1 MPRRNVPRAL
11 YAQTIDMRIYLI
23 RHAQSTWQLAPGI
36 NLDTSLTPAGREQA
50 RLLGHWLATGALP
63 EIQVGA
69 LLTSPLLRATE
80 TTGYLTQALSL
91 TPVTLESLREAPF
104 HVADEL
110 PLLDERGA
118 VPTDYLPSAR
128 YVAFKAQART
138 ALEALRELA
147 ESGNGSPLA
156 VTHGGLIKT
165 LLRVAAGTD
174 AFCFR
179 LCNAGVNTIEWRRG
193 RWHLVHLNWC
203 EYLASE
209 LRTW

>member
-1 MPRRNVPRAL
+1 MTAV
-11 YAQTIDMRIYLI
+11 RIHLI
-23 RHAQSTWQLAPGI
+23 RHAQSAWQLAPGSD
-36 NLDTSLTPAGREQA
+36 LDTSLTPVGREQA
-50 RLLGHWLATGALP
+50 RLLASWLATDAYP
-63 EIQVGA
+63 EVQVSV
-69 LLTSPLLRATE
+69 LLTSPLLRAVE
-80 TTGYLTQALSL
+80 TTGHLAQALSL

-110 PLLDERGA
+110 PVLDEQGG
-118 VPTDYLPSAR
+118 VPPDYLPSAR
-128 YVAFKAQART
+128 YVAFREQARW
-138 ALEALRELA
+138 ALDALRELG

-179 LCNAGVNTIEWRRG
+179 LCNVGVNTIEWRRG

-203 EYLASE
+203 DHLAPA

>member
-1 MPRRNVPRAL
+1 MK
-11 YAQTIDMRIYLI
+11 IHLI
-23 RHAQSTWQLAPGI
+23 RHAQSIWQLAPGI

-50 RLLGHWLATGALP
+50 RLLGNWLATDAFP
-63 EIQVGA
+63 EIQVST

-91 TPVTLESLREAPF
+91 TPITLESLREAPF
-104 HVADEL
+104 HVAGEL
-110 PLLDERGA
+110 PVLDEHGA
-118 VPTDYLPSAR
+118 VPADYLPSAR
-128 YVAFKAQART
+128 YVAFKDQARA
-138 ALEALRELA
+138 ALEALREQG

-174 AFCFR
+174 TFCFK
-179 LCNAGVNTIEWRRG
+179 LCNVGVNTIEWRRG

-203 EYLASE
+203 EHLAPE
-209 LRTW
+209 MRTW

>member
-1 MPRRNVPRAL
+1 
-11 YAQTIDMRIYLI
+11 MRIHLI
-23 RHAQSTWQLAPGI
+23 RHAQSEWQLAPGI
-36 NLDTSLTPAGREQA
+36 NLDTNLTPLGREQA
-50 RLLGHWLATGALP
+50 RRLGSWLAPGASP
-63 EIQVGA
+63 EIQVSA

-80 TTGYLTQALSL
+80 TTGYLTQGLSL
-91 TPVTLESLREAPF
+91 VPITLESLREAPF
-104 HVADEL
+104 HVAGEL
-110 PLLDERGA
+110 PVLDEHGKVSA
-118 VPTDYLPSAR
+118 DYLPSAR
-128 YVAFKAQART
+128 YVAFKDQARS
-138 ALEALRELA
+138 ALEALRGQG

-193 RWHLVHLNWC
+193 RWHLVHLNLC
-203 EYLASE
+203 DHLAPE

>member
-1 MPRRNVPRAL
+1 MV
-11 YAQTIDMRIYLI
+11 
-23 RHAQSTWQLAPGI
+23 RHAQSEWQLAPGI
-36 NLDTSLTPAGREQA
+36 NLDTNLTPVGREQA
-50 RLLGHWLATGALP
+50 RLLGSWLALGASP
-63 EIQVGA
+63 GIEVGS
-69 LLTSPLLRATE
+69 LLTSPLMRATE

-91 TPVTLESLREAPF
+91 VPVTLESLREAAF

-110 PLLDERGA
+110 PVLDKHGA
-118 VPTDYLPSAR
+118 VPADYLPPVP
-128 YVAFKAQART
+128 YMAFKEQARS
-138 ALEALRELA
+138 ALEALREQG
-147 ESGNGSPLA
+147 ENGNGSPLA

-193 RWHLVHLNWC
+193 RWHLVHLNLC
-203 EYLASE
+203 DHLVPE